1 MVDRN
6 GFDPG
11 LMNRE
16 IGHMSQ
22 LMEQA
27 IEKVRQLPEQDQ
39 ESIASI
45 ILQEIESEHRW
56 DELFARPESA
66 DLLSRMADE
75 ALAEARAGRARKLDV
90 NEL

>member
-1 MVDRN
+1 M
-6 GFDPG
+6 
-11 LMNRE
+11 
-16 IGHMSQ
+16 GHMSQ

-27 IEKVRQLPEQDQ
+27 IQKVKQLPKQDQ

-45 ILQEIESEHRW
+45 ILQEIESQQRW
-56 DELFARPESA
+56 AELFARSESA

-75 ALAEARAGRARKLDV
+75 TLAETRAGHARKLDV

>member
-1 MVDRN
+1 
-6 GFDPG
+6 
-11 LMNRE
+11 
-16 IGHMSQ
+16 MSQ
-22 LMEQA
+22 LIDQA
-27 IEKVRQLPEQDQ
+27 IHKIKQLPERDQDVL
-39 ESIASI
+39 ASI

-75 ALAEARAGRARKLDV
+75 ALAEARAGRATKLDV